1 MVSVML
7 WFYICNDFG
16 SFSFTAI
23 NKLHDQIASWDTK
36 FEMGTKSILLQP
48 FSPVVIA
55 ADENERI
62 R

>member
-1 MVSVML
+1 M
-7 WFYICNDFG
+7 CNDFG

-23 NKLHDQIASWDTK
+23 NKLHDQIANLDTK
-36 FEMGTKSILLQP
+36 FETGTKSILLQP

-55 ADENERI
+55 EDENERI